1 MHKIIYFLRDSK
13 LAPNLHQ
20 IGVQSQ
26 KAVQK
31 HNLKIRVETEFAS
44 LQCTWQKPLRAKNS
58 NHTAYK
64 IRRTMQTM
72 RR

>member
-31 HNLKIRVETEFAS
+31 YNLKIRVEFAS

-58 NHTAYK
+58 NR
-64 IRRTMQTM
+64 I
-72 RR
+72 